1 MLRLHFI
8 NVGDGDAIL
17 AEEEHGGDT
26 FRLLADAGRAD
37 AGSHPG
43 SRRLTAAAYL
53 ARRNIRRLD
62 AVVVTHLHSD
72 HFEGLAA
79 VLETAEVGAVY
90 AGFFPPPC
98 AGGMPRTGAEEKT
111 VRGLKDCLERWTAVT
126 AALRAR
132 AVPLLSVEE
141 TASLSPTPLLVRRLR
156 PEHAVIS
163 CSAEYVARKD
173 RPSLAAIRLL
183 EEQGARVWFTDSFP
197 QPGREPSCWSSA
209 DFTIR
214 EDGVILPPDR
224 G

>member
-141 TASLSPTPLLVRRLR
+141 TA
-156 PEHAVIS
+156 
-163 CSAEYVARKD
+163 
-173 RPSLAAIRLL
+173 
-183 EEQGARVWFTDSFP
+183 
-197 QPGREPSCWSSA
+197 
-209 DFTIR
+209 
-214 EDGVILPPDR
+214 
-224 G
+224 

>member
-141 TASLSPTPLLVRRLR
+141 TASLSPTPRLSIQIPAPPPGR
-156 PEHAVIS
+156 GGS
-163 CSAEYVARKD
+163 G
-173 RPSLAAIRLL
+173 RPSCR
-183 EEQGARVWFTDSFP
+183 
-197 QPGREPSCWSSA
+197 GRRRTRTGSGGPPSSA
-209 DFTIR
+209 T
-214 EDGVILPPDR
+214 PAPCACA
-224 G
+224 